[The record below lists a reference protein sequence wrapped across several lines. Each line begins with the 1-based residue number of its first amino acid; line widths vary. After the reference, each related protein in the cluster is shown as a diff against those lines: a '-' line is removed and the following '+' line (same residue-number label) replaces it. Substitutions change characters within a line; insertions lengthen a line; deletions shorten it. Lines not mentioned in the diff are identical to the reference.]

1 MNMLEADLDMQN
13 VRTNIATIIYLD
25 KPEDDQLLSQSLA
38 ELSGGTQYG
47 HSRSELQ
54 EQQQKQKQMKSLKTS
69 FFSQQGLICIGKV
82 VPNKMRDH
90 DTLVFEVMLPADLH
104 EEENM
109 ARACEIVAPL
119 LILSQQVVID
129 L

>member
-1 MNMLEADLDMQN
+1 MQ
-13 VRTNIATIIYLD
+13 AL
-25 KPEDDQLLSQSLA
+25 K
-38 ELSGGTQYG
+38 
-47 HSRSELQ
+47 SR
-54 EQQQKQKQMKSLKTS
+54 
-69 FFSQQGLICIGKV
+69 FFSQKDLICIGKV

-90 DTLVFEVMLPADLH
+90 DTLLFEVMLPADLT

-119 LILSQQVVID
+119 LILSQQVIID